1 MKKKVL
7 LIRLDKIGDLVCS
20 LPADQVLDPSEYD
33 VTWVIQKG
41 LGAVVDLGERP
52 RRYIELDKANSKGSA
67 KILRELLQTLKP
79 DVAISLQGPWWVNFE
94 LFKARVPI
102 RSGVKSQW
110 HSFLFLNRGVRQKRS
125 LAVQHELEYN
135 LDLVQETLDIPS
147 TKEFHYF
154 EIKRPEAS
162 ALLGG
167 LGLSEKKYVVVH
179 PGMMGSAQNWPQSE
193 YINLIKRLNQ
203 KGHHVAVT
211 GTAQDEPYLDQI
223 KAACAQNP
231 QVTWLQSQL
240 NLQQLVEVLAYA
252 EYVIAPST
260 GVAHLAA
267 GVGATVKGIYSP
279 ITVQHPRR
287 WAPRGPHVEIFM
299 LPEVNAECF

>member
-7 LIRLDKIGDLVCS
+7 LIRLDKIGDLICS
-20 LPADQVLDPSEYD
+20 LPADQVLDSSEYD
-33 VTWVIQKG
+33 VTWIIQKG
-41 LGAVVDLGERP
+41 LGSVVDLGEKP
-52 RRYIELDKANSKGSA
+52 RKYFELDKKDPKTSA
-67 KILRELLQTLKP
+67 KLLRELLQTLKP
-79 DVAISLQGPWWVNFE
+79 DIAISLQGPWWVNFE

-110 HSFLFLNRGVRQKRS
+110 HSFLFLNKGIRQKRS
-125 LAVQHELEYN
+125 LAVKHELEYN

-154 EIKRPEAS
+154 EIKKPEAS
-162 ALLGG
+162 HLLSDFG
-167 LGLSEKKYVVVH
+167 LVPKKYVVVH

-193 YINLIKRLNQ
+193 YIKLIQRLTQ
-203 KGHHVAVT
+203 KGHSVVVT

-223 KAACAQNP
+223 KAACVQHP
-231 QVTWLQSQL
+231 QVIWLQSKL
-240 NLQQLVEVLAYA
+240 NLNQLVEVLAYA
-252 EYVIAPST
+252 EYVIVPST

-267 GVGATVKGIYSP
+267 GVGTLVKGLYSP

-287 WAPRGPHVEIFM
+287 WAPRGPDVEVFM